1 MKTYIRCLQIFAWIC
16 LPFFGFAQDA
26 SQVTPPQDPPPAPKS
41 NSTFMRYWKFHKWG
55 ALGYR
60 RDRQQFDVY
69 SASNLLQS
77 SLSYQDR
84 NTLTLT
90 VGSYTEWRF
99 LALDFRG
106 GYGWLLNGNA
116 NYTIP
121 GQGQRESLHFSD
133 IPLGAGYTADIRGT
147 LGVILPLYT
156 SDAFKLYLVPSGG
169 YAYLHMMNAANSTGK
184 YTIPTPPE
192 YLASD
197 TSGYALNRFPKPN
210 QQDWFGPLMEARL
223 RMRFWDR
230 GEWHL
235 FYQYQKPS
243 MRSVNEVDLETLLF
257 SSPNTVSSIQL
268 EKYQS
273 LIKGGSL
280 RTQLAGTAIKV
291 HDISGWTFGIH
302 FEGFKTWSDTC
313 MAKVK
318 KTVEQYVQDPV
329 GTTEIR
335 MDQRTEVK
343 WINYALTVF
352 MGYKF

>member
-1 MKTYIRCLQIFAWIC
+1 MSIYHRWVLAALILGSF
-16 LPFFGFAQDA
+16 LNGFTQETA
-26 SQVTPPQDPPPAPKS
+26 SPPPPPAPAQTTS
-41 NSTFMRYWKFHKWG
+41 FMRYWKFHKWG

-60 RDRQQFDVY
+60 RDRQQFNPY
-69 SASNLLQS
+69 FSSNSNLLKS

-106 GYGWLLNGNA
+106 GYGWLLNGDA
-116 NYTIP
+116 NYTVP
-121 GQGQRESLHFSD
+121 GQGQRESLHFQN
-133 IPLGAGYTADIRGT
+133 IPLGAGYTANIRGT

-156 SDAFKLYLVPSGG
+156 SPAFKMWLLPSGG
-169 YAYLHMMNAANSTGK
+169 YAYMHMMNAPNSTGI
-184 YTIPTPPE
+184 YDVPSPPE
-192 YLASD
+192 YLS
-197 TSGYALNRFPKPN
+197 SGTTGYVLNRFPKPN
-210 QQDWFGPLMEARL
+210 QQDWFGPLVEARL

-243 MRSVNEVDLETLLF
+243 MRSVSEVDLETLLF
-257 SSPNTVSSIQL
+257 SSPNTLSSLQL

-273 LIKGGSL
+273 VVKGGSL

-291 HDISGWTFGIH
+291 HNPSGWTFGIH

-313 MAKVK
+313 MTKVTQ
-318 KTVEQYVQDPV
+318 TVKQYVQAPL
-329 GTTEIR
+329 GTTVTRAEE
-335 MDQRTEVK
+335 QTAVK
-343 WINYALTVF
+343 WINYDLTVF